1 MYKYQD
7 NMLNFNKDN
16 FVIPNYF
23 PALLSGFTE
32 GELNFRFLSDKRRN
46 MKISGRF
53 NIGHNFELF
62 IIQAIKNYFKV
73 DAKIKTII
81 SKKEFSKKRKLL
93 GEVKHYYLEMGSK
106 NVKNAIFS
114 HFSKYPL
121 LGHKNV
127 TYSR

>member
-1 MYKYQD
+1 MYKDQD

-16 FVIPNYF
+16 FVISNYF
-23 PALLSGFTE
+23 PARLSGFIE
-32 GELNFRFLSDKRRN
+32 GEGNFRFIADKRRN
-46 MKISGRF
+46 MIISGKF
-53 NIGHNFELF
+53 NIGQNFEHF
-62 IIQAIKNYFKV
+62 IIQGIKDYFKGDV
-73 DAKIKTII
+73 KIQIII